1 MHYNDI
7 ICILNNLF
15 LLLKA
20 KSDKMKLGELYEKWQ
35 KKTNKSIGR
44 VGVFDDET
52 EDPGLEDATKH
63 GRKAGGG
70 KKKTNV
76 KNNIDDEKKT
86 VTAIR
91 KEREKKEDMRIK
103 NMKKGDRRQFERKRA
118 ESKASA
124 PGGSGNKKA
133 GIKSKKGGPNS
144 RWSGSIKKGGK

>member
-1 MHYNDI
+1 
-7 ICILNNLF
+7 
-15 LLLKA
+15 
-20 KSDKMKLGELYEKWQ
+20 MKLGELYEKWQ

-103 NMKKGDRRQFERKRA
+103 NMKKGDRRQFERK
-118 ESKASA
+118 KASA
-124 PGGSGNKKA
+124 PGSSGNKKTS
-133 GIKSKKGGPNS
+133 IKSKKGGPNS
-144 RWSGSIKKGGK
+144 RWSGSNKKGGKR

>member
-1 MHYNDI
+1 
-7 ICILNNLF
+7 
-15 LLLKA
+15 
-20 KSDKMKLGELYEKWQ
+20 MKLGELYEKWQ

-70 KKKTNV
+70 KKKNNM
-76 KNNIDDEKKT
+76 KNNIDDERKT

-118 ESKASA
+118 ESASA

-144 RWSGSIKKGGK
+144 RWSGSIKKGGKR